1 VPSGES
7 GHFLRAYFDQKIIAY
22 NTIARISWIE
32 GHQERAL
39 KEVDDNIQRATD
51 LGHHLSMASVLAE
64 CGCPVAFLSG
74 DLDLCERYTADLREE
89 SAPRT
94 LDVWNTFAE
103 CFSGDLLIRRG
114 QVEAGVDRLRAG
126 IEKLRRA
133 NFMVYHQTQ
142 FLSALASGLA
152 KSGQVEK
159 AHRAL
164 DHALDECARTGL
176 VPPGTLSYQGRD
188 RRSSG

>member
-103 CFSGDLLIRRG
+103 CFD
-114 QVEAGVDRLRAG
+114 A
-126 IEKLRRA
+126 
-133 NFMVYHQTQ
+133 
-142 FLSALASGLA
+142 A
-152 KSGQVEK
+152 KSKPVSTGYAPES
-159 AHRAL
+159 RS
-164 DHALDECARTGL
+164 CAAPISWST
-176 VPPGTLSYQGRD
+176 TK
-188 RRSSG
+188 RSS